1 MPSFSTLHLQ
11 QRVLVAISR
20 VQGSDSQ
27 IQKFHSS
34 HWSCR
39 VHSTPHCLLAD
50 LKWSLR
56 PSLEANRS
64 LKEARERER
73 KRKEWRL
80 QPQKE
85 SALLVTAKVREG
97 SLEVRC
103 NPVCKD
109 TLGSICLYFD
119 SRNPFP
125 PKSPAIYWQPSLRL
139 IISLT
144 ATRVFASSRNTSRR
158 KEGENN
164 KEGVSTVVVGNGAVI
179 VICTRARAPRG
190 PLSDSLT
197 AVRPSAVPP

>member
-1 MPSFSTLHLQ
+1 MPSFPDILHLQQ

-34 HWSCR
+34 HRSCR
-39 VHSTPHCLLAD
+39 VHSTPLCLLAD

-109 TLGSICLYFD
+109 TLGSGSICLYFD

-125 PKSPAIYWQPSLRL
+125 PKSTAIYWQPSLWL
-139 IISLT
+139 IISQT

-158 KEGENN
+158 K
-164 KEGVSTVVVGNGAVI
+164 
-179 VICTRARAPRG
+179 
-190 PLSDSLT
+190 
-197 AVRPSAVPP
+197 

>member
-1 MPSFSTLHLQ
+1 MPSFPDILHLQQ

-34 HWSCR
+34 HRSCR
-39 VHSTPHCLLAD
+39 VHSTPLCLLAD

-109 TLGSICLYFD
+109 TLGSNCLYFD
-119 SRNPFP
+119 SRNLSCKTFECDE
-125 PKSPAIYWQPSLRL
+125 KYCESR
-139 IISLT
+139 
-144 ATRVFASSRNTSRR
+144 ATLSRQSHRRFIGSRACGSSSR
-158 KEGENN
+158 
-164 KEGVSTVVVGNGAVI
+164 
-179 VICTRARAPRG
+179 
-190 PLSDSLT
+190 
-197 AVRPSAVPP
+197 

>member
-1 MPSFSTLHLQ
+1 MPSFPDILHLQQ

-34 HWSCR
+34 HRSCR
-39 VHSTPHCLLAD
+39 VHSTPLCLLAD

-56 PSLEANRS
+56 PSLPPSTS
-64 LKEARERER
+64 LPGSESPAQGGEGE
-73 KRKEWRL
+73 RKEWRL

-125 PKSPAIYWQPSLRL
+125 PKSTAIYSQPSLWL
-139 IISLT
+139 IISQT

-158 KEGENN
+158 K
-164 KEGVSTVVVGNGAVI
+164 
-179 VICTRARAPRG
+179 
-190 PLSDSLT
+190 
-197 AVRPSAVPP
+197 